1 MLIYDWNLLVALVF
15 GARVTSVPDSHVL
28 YTIFIHCLQWPWVI
42 RLRVLMDENG
52 CVALRLW
59 FETWK
64 FTVLPQVKV
73 WLQNEIA
80 ANLCSSFLN
89 QNEIAANLRLG
100 NCASVNYCNPVYTLP
115 ISSTRQLHSSY
126 FAVSSL
132 CIRVKIPARQ
142 EISTLAW
149 ISHAMRITEYV
160 YCRVSD
166 NDCTTC
172 IKTLTR
178 FRSFTTPQ
186 FS

>member
-28 YTIFIHCLQWPWVI
+28 YAIFIHCLQWPWVI

-80 ANLCSSFLN
+80 ANLCSLFLN

-115 ISSTRQLHSSY
+115 ISCTRQVTAFKLFCCLKLMY
-126 FAVSSL
+126 PCQNTGAPRDFDSSL
-132 CIRVKIPARQ
+132 DFANC
-142 EISTLAW
+142 
-149 ISHAMRITEYV
+149 
-160 YCRVSD
+160 
-166 NDCTTC
+166 
-172 IKTLTR
+172 
-178 FRSFTTPQ
+178 
-186 FS
+186 